1 MNALHGVTVLALVL
15 GACTRAPEAS
25 PSDSVRVEAS
35 ARRMSPSGTAPASA
49 VPIADSGRV
58 RPVGSASSGTA
69 AVPRVERVF
78 LPIPPDS
85 EIPPGPLGASVRR
98 GRALF
103 EATRDS
109 LPANV
114 GNRLR
119 CLSCHLDGGRR
130 ANASPLVGAFLAYP
144 AYNARQGRI
153 ITIEDRI
160 NGCFLRS
167 MAGRPLP
174 PVSADM
180 RDMVSY
186 LAFLSR
192 GVTAGA
198 EVKGSG
204 LPEMVPLEP
213 DTARGREIYAST
225 CARCHG
231 EWGEGRSFAPP
242 LWGSGSYSI
251 GAGMARL
258 RTAASFIRHNMPYD
272 LPGTLT
278 DQEAFDVAAY
288 VNSHP
293 RPDLVGKEN
302 DWPNGDAPPDAAYPT
317 RASSNRRVAASTG
330 P

>member
-1 MNALHGVTVLALVL
+1 MTALHYMAALTVVL
-15 GACTRAPEAS
+15 GACMRTPEAS
-25 PSDSVRVEAS
+25 SSDSVQAAASRPGEA
-35 ARRMSPSGTAPASA
+35 ARTG
-49 VPIADSGRV
+49 
-58 RPVGSASSGTA
+58 A
-69 AVPRVERVF
+69 AGVERVF

-85 EIPPGPLGASVRR
+85 EIPADPLGVSIRR

-119 CLSCHLDGGRR
+119 CLSCHLDAGRR
-130 ANASPLVGAFLAYP
+130 ANASPLVGSFVAYP
-144 AYNARQGRI
+144 VYNARSGRV

-160 NGCFLRS
+160 NGCFRRS

-174 PVSADM
+174 VESAEM

-192 GVTAGA
+192 GVVAGS
-198 EVKGSG
+198 EVRGHG
-204 LPEMVPLEP
+204 LPEMKPLDP
-213 DTARGREIYAST
+213 DTARGRAIFESE

-231 EWGEGRSFAPP
+231 ADGSGKSFAPP
-242 LWGSGSYSI
+242 LWGPGSFSI

-258 RTAASFIRHNMPYD
+258 RTAASFIRYNMPYD
-272 LPGTLT
+272 LPGTLG

-293 RPDLVGKEN
+293 RPDLAGKEN
-302 DWPNGDAPPDAAYPT
+302 DWPNGDAPPDAPYPT
-317 RASSNRRVAASTG
+317 RASKDRSVAATRRR
-330 P
+330 

>member
-1 MNALHGVTVLALVL
+1 MRT
-15 GACTRAPEAS
+15 PEAS
-25 PSDSVRVEAS
+25 PSDSVQVQAS
-35 ARRMSPSGTAPASA
+35 APGVEPSASA
-49 VPIADSGRV
+49 T
-58 RPVGSASSGTA
+58 GSATG
-69 AVPRVERVF
+69 VERVF
-78 LPIPPDS
+78 LPAPPDS
-85 EIPPGPLGASVRR
+85 EIPPGPLGVSIRR
-98 GRALF
+98 GRALLA
-103 EATRDS
+103 ATRDS
-109 LPANV
+109 LPSNV

-130 ANASPLVGAFLAYP
+130 ANASPLVGAFLSYP
-144 AYNARQGRI
+144 AYSAREGRV

-160 NGCFLRS
+160 NGCFRRS

-174 PVSADM
+174 MASSEM

-192 GVTAGA
+192 GVTAGR

-204 LPEMVPLEP
+204 LPKMEPLEP
-213 DTARGREIYAST
+213 DVVGGREIYSST

-231 EWGEGRSFAPP
+231 GSGEGRSFAPP

-258 RTAASFIRHNMPYD
+258 PTAASFIRHNMPYD

-278 DQEAFDVAAY
+278 DQQAFDVAAY

-293 RPDLVGKEN
+293 RPDLAGKEN

-317 RASSNRRVAASTG
+317 RASSNRRVAASTN

>member
-1 MNALHGVTVLALVL
+1 MNALPFMAALTVVL
-15 GACTRAPEAS
+15 GACVRAPEAS
-25 PSDSVRVEAS
+25 PSDSVRVEAGVRGEGP
-35 ARRMSPSGTAPASA
+35 AVASA
-49 VPIADSGRV
+49 G
-58 RPVGSASSGTA
+58 
-69 AVPRVERVF
+69 VERVF
-78 LPIPPDS
+78 LPVSPDS
-85 EIPPGPLGASVRR
+85 QIPAGPLGVSIRR
-98 GRALF
+98 GRALL

-109 LPANV
+109 LPEHV

-130 ANASPLVGAFLAYP
+130 ANASPLVGSFLAYP
-144 AYNARQGRI
+144 AYNAREGRV

-160 NGCFLRS
+160 NGCFRRS
-167 MAGRPLP
+167 MAGRSLA
-174 PVSADM
+174 VESADM

-192 GVTAGA
+192 GQEVGA

-204 LPEMVPLEP
+204 LPKMVPLDP
-213 DTARGREIYAST
+213 DTARGRAIYASS

-231 EWGEGRSFAPP
+231 AVGEGRSFAPP
-242 LWGSGSYSI
+242 LWGPGSFSI

-258 RTAASFIRHNMPYD
+258 RTAASFVRYNMPYD
-272 LPGTLT
+272 LPGTLR

-293 RPDLVGKEN
+293 RPDLAGKEN

-317 RASSNRRVAASTG
+317 HASKKRTGVAARRR
-330 P
+330 